1 MKIWL
6 GFTEHYRDYN
16 IYLVLRRER
25 ENVVNVSLYL
35 VFLSLLGTAVHTLHD
50 QPLDRH
56 VHPISMSLSL
66 PLAIGIVAP

>member
-1 MKIWL
+1 
-6 GFTEHYRDYN
+6 
-16 IYLVLRRER
+16 
-25 ENVVNVSLYL
+25 VVNVSLSL
-35 VFLSLLGTAVHTLHD
+35 VFLSLLGNAMHTLHD

>member
-16 IYLVLRRER
+16 IYLVLRRE
-25 ENVVNVSLYL
+25 NVVNVSLSL
-35 VFLSLLGTAVHTLHD
+35 VFLSLLGNAMHTLHD